1 MPLHIKTNRKL
12 ANTAAPAGVLN
23 SQKATSQDSRPLALE
38 KVATQA
44 APRMAVSV
52 SKAYREIKAGRLGPL
67 VKLGARASAV
77 PSASVDKWIA
87 DRIAEATNKT
97 LSEKIGGAA

>member
-1 MPLHIKTNRKL
+1 MPLHIKTNRGKVNADAL
-12 ANTAAPAGVLN
+12 AGVLN
-23 SQKATSQDSRPLALE
+23 SQKATIQDSRPLALE

-87 DRIAEATNKT
+87 DRIAEATNNT
-97 LSEKIGGAA
+97 IIGNKGDAA